1 MRCGTILL
9 SRPKVLSSFLEGPL
23 CLWRPQS
30 LSPDAQPLSSSDLP
44 LSLYWIYCL
53 SACSGF
59 FMSWNHSLWTSVS
72 SLSTKHGVCGFVQ
85 LQLGL
90 APYSFSYFLCHL
102 LVKGFYPP
110 LRPHLHIL
118 HEVGQTGCP
127 SVFCSC
133 FLPLSTLVFDEGP
146 CRGSIPFYKPAPSLS
161 GLEIK
166 DRGSPFL
173 LLRPV
178 WVPRYLWA
186 DLWGRK
192 KGGDSS
198 APEGSLGLHRPTW

>member
-1 MRCGTILL
+1 MGPSFSPDPRCSHPSWRDPCAFGGHSLCPPMPNPCPALI
-9 SRPKVLSSFLEGPL
+9 SL
-23 CLWRPQS
+23 CLCTGCTVS
-30 LSPDAQPLSSSDLP
+30 LPVLDFSCHG
-44 LSLYWIYCL
+44 I
-53 SACSGF
+53 
-59 FMSWNHSLWTSVS
+59 SLWTSVS

-173 LLRPV
+173 LLRHV